1 MKNARISAAVPP
13 FSCLK
18 NSTPAAANDETEC
31 PDGKEKPD
39 PNSMI
44 IEKVTNELIAYSK
57 EKKPPV

>member
-1 MKNARISAAVPP
+1 MPEFKPKKTAIFMTAVQI
-13 FSCLK
+13 
-18 NSTPAAANDETEC
+18 
-31 PDGKEKPD
+31 GD